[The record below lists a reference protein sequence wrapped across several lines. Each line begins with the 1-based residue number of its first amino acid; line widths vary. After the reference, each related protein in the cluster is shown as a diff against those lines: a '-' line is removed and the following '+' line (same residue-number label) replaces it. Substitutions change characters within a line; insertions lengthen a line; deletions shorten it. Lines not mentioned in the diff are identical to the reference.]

1 MASVTRQG
9 GQCDKRGSNYK
20 KEVAAW
26 ERVQCVRGVTGLA
39 IREYATTG
47 DDDDDDDDDDGFFCF
62 THSIFVIVT
71 EKQLQAERDREG
83 QRTGLLVRSTVW
95 QLV

>member
-1 MASVTRQG
+1 MARVTRQG
-9 GQCDKRGSNYK
+9 GQCDKRGSNDK

-47 DDDDDDDDDDGFFCF
+47 DAEDDDDDDDDDDGFDAFFDGFCCF
-62 THSIFVIVT
+62 THSICNYN
-71 EKQLQAERDREG
+71 
-83 QRTGLLVRSTVW
+83 
-95 QLV
+95 